1 MAPPSFASC
10 PSQSS
15 SPVVSLP
22 HIALGNTSWLLL
34 SKARACWQNQGSGFG
49 WWALMKMSEQRLPQ
63 PVWLL
68 AALVSVCFESGILAG
83 FYLPSVSLLQLLLM
97 LVELWDELNY

>member
-1 MAPPSFASC
+1 MAPPSFAFC

-49 WWALMKMSEQRLPQ
+49 WWAVMKMSEQRLPQ

-68 AALVSVCFESGILAG
+68 AALVSVCVLRAE
-83 FYLPSVSLLQLLLM
+83 SLLAFISPPSPCFSCC
-97 LVELWDELNY
+97 